1 MAFHGTDGDFTDA
14 VFTQDGPV
22 AKVRGTLPDDTV
34 VEQINSQGKV
44 AINNLDQVAFHG
56 KVQSSHGRVNA
67 VFTSD
72 AIVAQE
78 DVSLEDTITPQSINA
93 TGGVAIN
100 DFGEVAFHG
109 RTGSTD
115 AVLVGPAP
123 LPPAVVP
130 LAEGD
135 VTSSE

>member
-1 MAFHGTDGDFTDA
+1 M
-14 VFTQDGPV
+14 DGPV
-22 AKVRGTLPDDTV
+22 VSKGCSQHGLVAKESYILAGGTTLS
-34 VEQINSQGKV
+34 EIHQ
-44 AINNLDQVAFHG
+44 
-56 KVQSSHGRVNA
+56 
-67 VFTSD
+67 
-72 AIVAQE
+72 
-78 DVSLEDTITPQSINA
+78 